1 MADLILIEQVN
12 DQDVVDSRLIAA
24 ELGIKHKNILE
35 TIKKHQVRLERKTA
49 IAFKTLE
56 FKTSQGNASTVTYCY
71 LNEAQTT
78 LLMTMSR
85 NTEKV
90 LDCKEKLTNAFME
103 AKRIIK
109 EVIPQQSEDIKKL
122 ALENANL
129 KLQLELRKTD
139 KYIIEKSES
148 IATMH
153 GVSFLALILGKAD
166 SVHEVETKVTE
177 TIVCRNGTNVD
188 FIGKSTAELAR
199 ELGFKS
205 GVQLE
210 NWLRH
215 NGLDDL
221 ISHGQRAV
229 YAPYI
234 ASDNIKDIRKVYY
247 EAKERQRKLGE

>member
-1 MADLILIEQVN
+1 
-12 DQDVVDSRLIAA
+12 
-24 ELGIKHKNILE
+24 
-35 TIKKHQVRLERKTA
+35 
-49 IAFKTLE
+49 
-56 FKTSQGNASTVTYCY
+56 
-71 LNEAQTT
+71 
-78 LLMTMSR
+78 MSR

-166 SVHEVETKVTE
+166 SVHEIETKVTE

-188 FIGKSTAELAR
+188 FVGKSTAELAR

-210 NWLRH
+210 NWLKH

-234 ASDNIKDIRKVYY
+234 ASDNIKEVRKVYY
-247 EAKERQRKLGE
+247 EAKERQRKIGE

>member
-1 MADLILIEQVN
+1 MADLIRIEQVN
-12 DQDVVDSRLIAA
+12 DQDVVDSRLIAD

-35 TIKKHQVRLERKTA
+35 TIKKHQARLERKTQLTY
-49 IAFKTLE
+49 KTE
-56 FKTSQGNASTVTYCY
+56 TVRNSVGAVNKTIYCY

-90 LDCKEKLTNAFME
+90 LDCKEKVTNAFME

-166 SVHEVETKVTE
+166 SVHEIETKVTE

-188 FIGKSTAELAR
+188 FVGKSTAELAR

-210 NWLRH
+210 NWLKH

-234 ASDNIKDIRKVYY
+234 ASDNIKEVRKVYY
-247 EAKERQRKLGE
+247 EAKERQRKIGE